1 MGFDIEKN
9 RVVGIIDHRL
19 KYDGARIKVIGYL
32 NLERNL
38 ILLNEEDLKN
48 EFPPIGFIFGYK
60 FFIDNSM
67 KEGDMIEFKIE
78 DAQNEKDHGDS
89 FKIQRDTKVK
99 LWGRRIF
106 EVENFNINNS
116 FIELFKISLPA
127 NVDYTHSFYVYS
139 NNRIYGKLKLHNSSI
154 IPDKGHYFYEWLK
167 EQCEIF
173 TYKDNH
179 YLLDDQPKGHYNNLI
194 DSMDDHASFYWFKSK
209 LKLLSSDAVNLL
221 NSQVNW
227 GEFAEKIVN
236 QDTDKTIVE
245 KNRLKRICNNLD
257 QQELLAE
264 EIRQISKISKPL
276 ENSFNAAIERHK
288 NELRSEYAKD
298 IEELEKNKEFEKQKL
313 EQTLSKIC
321 IEIAH
326 KNNALVDLETKIKE
340 KNAQLEHI
348 EENKERILSDFS
360 IIKEVLGGSTS
371 QTEQVQSNSFVIETI
386 IPPDEN
392 ILLIEKRDKFSAR
405 LRYILSEQNLN
416 SSLAANLLAA
426 TATFKGTFIKD
437 EQLAIALIE
446 ATGNCKYIIQQVEPD
461 WLHFKDFWNNGLE
474 AIWKSS
480 HENPDILHFLV
491 LEDINLSSPECYMRP
506 LLDCMNGIRKR
517 IPFASNEFPE
527 NLRIFA
533 TKTSTDE
540 PKIGLPLYEQ
550 TFKKWGAV
558 GFAEPIDKISEQ
570 KHSAVEGYID
580 SITFSTFKMDDFEL
594 KTDSLALSSQ
604 FQKLFDRPE

>member
-32 NLERNL
+32 NSERNL

-106 EVENFNINNS
+106 EVENFNVNNLFAELS
-116 FIELFKISLPA
+116 NLSMPFI
-127 NVDYTHSFYVYS
+127 DYTHSFYILS
-139 NNRIYGKLKLHNSSI
+139 NDKIYGKLKLQNSSI
-154 IPDKGHYFYEWLK
+154 MPDKGHYFYEWLK

-179 YLLDDQPKGHYNNLI
+179 YLLDDPPKVHYHNLV
-194 DSMDDHASFYWFKSK
+194 DSMDDHAAFYWFKSK
-209 LKLLSSDAVNLL
+209 LKLLSSDTVNLL

-236 QDTDKTIVE
+236 QDADKTIVE

-257 QQELLAE
+257 QQELLVE
-264 EIRQISKISKPL
+264 EIRQLSKISKPL
-276 ENSFNAAIERHK
+276 ENAFNAAIERHK
-288 NELRSEYAKD
+288 DELKSEYANE
-298 IEELEKNKEFEKQKL
+298 IEEYKSELEVERQKAKERISRINFE
-313 EQTLSKIC
+313 
-321 IEIAH
+321 IELKERELASIL
-326 KNNALVDLETKIKE
+326 NEIKE
-340 KNAQLEHI
+340 SCSKVDTLNAKKDH
-348 EENKERILSDFS
+348 ILSDFS
-360 IIKEVLGGSTS
+360 IIKEVLGGSIS
-371 QTEQVQSNSFVIETI
+371 PKEQVQSNSFVIETVNR
-386 IPPDEN
+386 PDEN
-392 ILLIEKRDKFSAR
+392 TPLIEKRDKFLAR
-405 LRYILSEQNLN
+405 LKHIATLKYAGHFKVS
-416 SSLAANLLAA
+416 NLLAA
-426 TATFKGTFIKD
+426 TATFKGTFVRNEEIA
-437 EQLAIALIE
+437 LALIE

-461 WLHFKDFWNNGLE
+461 WLHFKDLWNNGLE

-517 IPFASNEFPE
+517 IPFAMNEFPE

-533 TKTSTDE
+533 TKISSDE

-550 TFKKWGAV
+550 TFKNWGAV
-558 GFAEPIDKISEQ
+558 GFAKPIDKTSE
-570 KHSAVEGYID
+570 KIHSVVEGYID
-580 SITFSTFKMDDFEL
+580 SITFSTFKLDDFEL
-594 KTDSLALSSQ
+594 KTDSLALSNQ